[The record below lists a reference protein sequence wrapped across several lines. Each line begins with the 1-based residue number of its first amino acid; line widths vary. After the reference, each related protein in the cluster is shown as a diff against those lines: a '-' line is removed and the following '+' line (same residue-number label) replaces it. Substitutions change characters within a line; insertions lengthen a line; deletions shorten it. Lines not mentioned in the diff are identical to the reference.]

1 MGTLRLLLA
10 LAVVV
15 AHVHD
20 GGLLGLPFFGS
31 TAYQAVSC
39 FFIISGFYMALV
51 LQTKYRT
58 EIKAFYRARIIR
70 LLPIYV
76 LAFVLF
82 FALQSVAA
90 LLGKP
95 MGVWSAIGKDAFSGL
110 DYAWVV
116 VANVTGLGSD
126 GMLLQSALTGSA
138 LKDLLVL
145 PVVWSLGIEITFY
158 LLAPFILLRPRVFLV
173 ALFIA
178 ACGLRWVVS
187 WMHGFDWTAWN
198 YYFFPTNLCFF
209 LAGALSWHAA
219 EGMGL
224 LRTRFAGWLALAVLV
239 VCVTWGRSLF
249 DWGTVWLLYTLFAV
263 LIGPVFS
270 LTKNWG
276 WDRAIGE
283 LSYPVYLI
291 HWGLL
296 SVYAPLR
303 HVVPDSAKVYFITFV
318 SIVLSLMFLHLEERI
333 KSTRWLSLSA
343 RS

>member
-1 MGTLRLLLA
+1 MGILRLLLA

-15 AHVHD
+15 AHVQE
-20 GGLLGLPFFGS
+20 GGILGLPFFEG

-51 LQTKYRT
+51 LRTKYQKKT
-58 EIKAFYRARIIR
+58 KAFYRARIIR

-76 LAFVLF
+76 LAFALF
-82 FALQSVAA
+82 FALQSAAA

-95 MGVWSAIGKDAFSGL
+95 MGVWSAMGKNSFSGL
-110 DYAWVV
+110 DYAWAV
-116 VANVTGLGSD
+116 VANATGLGSD

-158 LLAPFILLRPRVFLV
+158 LLAPFILLRSRVFLV
-173 ALFIA
+173 MLLLT
-178 ACGLRWVVS
+178 ACFLRWVVS
-187 WMHGFDWTAWN
+187 WSHGFDWTAWN

-209 LAGALSWHAA
+209 LAGALAWHAA
-219 EGMGL
+219 ESIGP
-224 LRTRFAGWLALAVLV
+224 LRAKLVGWCAWVVLV
-239 VCVTWGRSLF
+239 SCVLWGSVFF
-249 DWGTVWLLYTLFAV
+249 DFHSIGVLYLLFAL
-263 LIGPVFS
+263 LIGPVFL
-270 LTKNWG
+270 LTKDWG

-303 HVVPDSAKVYFITFV
+303 HIVPESAKVYFIAV
-318 SIVLSLMFLHLEERI
+318 ASVLLSLAFLQLESRV
-333 KSTRWLSLSA
+333 RNRMWLASSS
-343 RS
+343 R

>member
-1 MGTLRLLLA
+1 MGALRLLLA

-15 AHVHD
+15 AHVQE
-20 GGLLGLPFFGS
+20 GGLFGMPFFAG

-51 LQTKYRT
+51 LQTKYRNNT
-58 EIKAFYRARIIR
+58 SAFYRARIIR

-76 LAFVLF
+76 LAFALF

-95 MGVWSAIGKDAFSGL
+95 MGVWSVLGKNSFSGL
-110 DYAWVV
+110 DYAWAV
-116 VANVTGLGSD
+116 VANATGLGSD

-145 PVVWSLGIEITFY
+145 PVVWSLGIEVTFY
-158 LLAPFILLRPRVFLV
+158 LLAPFILLRSRAFLLL
-173 ALFIA
+173 LFIA
-178 ACGLRWVVS
+178 ACGLRWTVS
-187 WMHGFDWTAWN
+187 WWHDFGWTSWN

-209 LAGALSWHAA
+209 LAGALAWSAA
-219 EGMGL
+219 ESMGL
-224 LRTRFAGWLALAVLV
+224 LRAKLVGWCAWVVLV
-239 VCVTWGRSLF
+239 SCVLWGSVLF
-249 DWGTVWLLYTLFAV
+249 DFSSIGVLYLLFAV
-263 LIGPVFS
+263 LIGPVFM

-276 WDRAIGE
+276 WDRAVGE

-303 HVVPDSAKVYFITFV
+303 HIVPESAKVYFIAV
-318 SIVLSLMFLHLEERI
+318 ASVLLSLVFLQLESRL
-333 KSTRWLSLSA
+333 KSGVWLVCPS
-343 RS
+343 RP